1 MKSKNF
7 TKQNM
12 EKYEEKISR
21 TGSCKQKKMT
31 RETIRLD
38 IADAAT
44 VFLTRKI
51 KIQPM
56 EHYSNGKFKNNN

>member
-1 MKSKNF
+1 MKK
-7 TKQNM
+7 
-12 EKYEEKISR
+12 KISR

>member
-1 MKSKNF
+1 M
-7 TKQNM
+7 
-12 EKYEEKISR
+12 I
-21 TGSCKQKKMT
+21 
-31 RETIRLD
+31 REIIRVE

-56 EHYSNGKFKNNN
+56 EQ